1 MSKLINLNLFRYS
14 NQINLHEKDNRSII
28 NIAFCLRL

>member
-14 NQINLHEKDNRSII
+14 IQINLHEKDNRSTL
-28 NIAFCLRL
+28 NIAFRLWM